1 MKVNHKEPGSDPK
14 STENRG
20 LESNLVMTKHGQ
32 SGAVRSHVSDPAPGR
47 RAPNIGQALNVATYN
62 VRTLADTTRE
72 TDRGI
77 RHKIQQIIAGCE
89 EHNIDILAI
98 QEHRLTSTEPINYLR
113 LDDWTLAHT
122 TSSVECHGVA
132 HLYNKRI
139 APLVIAIDRK
149 SDRIIATHINGN
161 PKLCI
166 ISAYA
171 PTETSSSAAKD
182 SFYEDLKELI
192 FDIPPHT
199 VLMITGDFNARIG
212 KESHETNPRT
222 VGPACY
228 YESTNNNGQR
238 MIDLCEATDLRIAHS
253 HFLNRKARLY
263 TYVGPKGDQQQL
275 DHIMIRSK
283 WWKSIT
289 NCRAYNTIDIGS
301 DHRLVNANFRLS
313 FRANKQA
320 SDVRCQYNWAKLS
333 EPLIQRTFDLEL
345 RNRFDSLLDGATI
358 SNDTISQVQKQAD
371 AFDTALKHA
380 SEKVLGKKLKNK
392 HASWVSPQTI
402 ELLNTCN
409 KAAKRYKRTRQEDH
423 KDQWQLLQGQVS
435 AAFDLDQQVHLD
447 AHLAALELADRKHEH
462 GTAWQIINNIAG
474 DVNKADPSKVRLQND
489 AIPKTKDELLEGWR
503 DYFASLL
510 NNRNANA
517 NPTNYPEPSKPLQSI
532 KTTPFTRKEIDQ
544 AIKESSRKKAPGPDY
559 ALTAEVLKDGGNT
572 IRQILLS
579 ICNLVFSEC
588 SAPTQWTSSLIIP
601 LPKKGNLQLMTNWR
615 GICLMSLAAKLYNRM
630 VLNRIRTPID
640 AILRK
645 NQAGFRTGRSCIQQI
660 HILRRIMDG
669 AYSQNIPLFIT
680 FVDFKK
686 AFDSIDRAMMFA
698 ILRHYGIP
706 DKIVSA
712 IRVLYDQSTCQV
724 YLRGQVSKPFAITT
738 GVLQGD
744 VLAPF
749 LFIIVIDYVSKRS
762 ARDFGYLTHK
772 GNTQD
777 NSGRAVRSTTRSTD
791 YKVNDLAFA
800 DDIALLE
807 NDSIHAQ
814 RQLDSLKTEAG
825 KVGLEINVQ
834 KTEQMRLN
842 MPTNL
847 STVDHLVINDKPINI
862 VDDFKY
868 LGSYVGSTEH
878 DVQVRIGL
886 AWAAFAKLKTI
897 LRSPKP
903 KLNFKIRLFKAACI
917 SILLYGC
924 ETWILTEA
932 LTEKLDI
939 FARTCYRIMLGI
951 KQSRDHVTN
960 ERLYQRVN
968 QVPVREMIRERQLKF
983 TGHCIRMPTDEP
995 INRFVL
1001 YESKVRPSLRPGA
1014 QTRTYRQQISS
1025 HLLPGEKALEAT
1037 EIWKIAVNK
1046 SAWNKHFVVSKK
1058 KKPPD
1063 RSSELE

>member
-1 MKVNHKEPGSDPK
+1 
-14 STENRG
+14 
-20 LESNLVMTKHGQ
+20 
-32 SGAVRSHVSDPAPGR
+32 
-47 RAPNIGQALNVATYN
+47 
-62 VRTLADTTRE
+62 
-72 TDRGI
+72 
-77 RHKIQQIIAGCE
+77 
-89 EHNIDILAI
+89 
-98 QEHRLTSTEPINYLR
+98 
-113 LDDWTLAHT
+113 
-122 TSSVECHGVA
+122 
-132 HLYNKRI
+132 
-139 APLVIAIDRK
+139 
-149 SDRIIATHINGN
+149 
-161 PKLCI
+161 
-166 ISAYA
+166 
-171 PTETSSSAAKD
+171 
-182 SFYEDLKELI
+182 
-192 FDIPPHT
+192 
-199 VLMITGDFNARIG
+199 
-212 KESHETNPRT
+212 
-222 VGPACY
+222 
-228 YESTNNNGQR
+228 
-238 MIDLCEATDLRIAHS
+238 
-253 HFLNRKARLY
+253 
-263 TYVGPKGDQQQL
+263 
-275 DHIMIRSK
+275 
-283 WWKSIT
+283 
-289 NCRAYNTIDIGS
+289 
-301 DHRLVNANFRLS
+301 
-313 FRANKQA
+313 
-320 SDVRCQYNWAKLS
+320 
-333 EPLIQRTFDLEL
+333 
-345 RNRFDSLLDGATI
+345 
-358 SNDTISQVQKQAD
+358 
-371 AFDTALKHA
+371 
-380 SEKVLGKKLKNK
+380 
-392 HASWVSPQTI
+392 
-402 ELLNTCN
+402 
-409 KAAKRYKRTRQEDH
+409 
-423 KDQWQLLQGQVS
+423 
-435 AAFDLDQQVHLD
+435 
-447 AHLAALELADRKHEH
+447 
-462 GTAWQIINNIAG
+462 
-474 DVNKADPSKVRLQND
+474 
-489 AIPKTKDELLEGWR
+489 
-503 DYFASLL
+503 
-510 NNRNANA
+510 
-517 NPTNYPEPSKPLQSI
+517 
-532 KTTPFTRKEIDQ
+532 
-544 AIKESSRKKAPGPDY
+544 
-559 ALTAEVLKDGGNT
+559 
-572 IRQILLS
+572 
-579 ICNLVFSEC
+579 
-588 SAPTQWTSSLIIP
+588 
-601 LPKKGNLQLMTNWR
+601 
-615 GICLMSLAAKLYNRM
+615 MSLAALLYNRM
-630 VLNRIRTPID
+630 VLNRIRAPID

-712 IRVLYDQSTCQV
+712 IRALYDQSTCQV
-724 YLRGQVSKPFAITT
+724 YLRGQVSEPFAITT

-762 ARDFGYLTHK
+762 AGDFGYLTHK

-807 NDSIHAQ
+807 NDSIQAQ

-842 MPTNL
+842 KPANL
-847 STVDHLVINDKPINI
+847 STVDHLVINDQPFNI

-868 LGSYVGSTEH
+868 LGSYVDSTEH

-886 AWAAFAKLKTI
+886 AWAAFAKLKSI

-903 KLNFKIRLFKAACI
+903 TLNLKIRLFKAACV

-968 QVPVREMIRERQLKF
+968 QVPIREMIRERQLKF

-1014 QTRTYRQQISS
+1014 PIRTYRQQISS

-1046 SAWNKHFVVSKK
+1046 SSWNKHFVVSKK

-1063 RSSELE
+1063 LSSELE